1 MSDRRRAWARTL
13 LTRLGR
19 AALTGLTAMGSGWC
33 GGYAVLATSRQSRQ
47 HLDGHEDA
55 EVRAQASRGI
65 AEIEAYL
72 AAVGPT
78 VQRTKEPRRHRRRGE
93 SA

>member
-1 MSDRRRAWARTL
+1 MSDRRRASARIL

-19 AALTGLTAMGSGWC
+19 AALTGLTAMGSSWC
-33 GGYAVLATSRQSRQ
+33 GGYAMLATSRQSDQ
-47 HLDGHEDA
+47 HHDGDA
-55 EVRAQASRGI
+55 ELRAQARRGI

-72 AAVGPT
+72 AAVDPT
-78 VQRTKEPRRHRRRGE
+78 VHRTKEPRRHRRRGD